1 MINRN
6 LFSFFYFIGMY
17 SLESVNGGIS
27 LFINLML
34 NKELS
39 QKREHGNHQC
49 GGCGKKFNKTSLIYK
64 NNNIYWPSTYPENG
78 VCGDVSNYHDE

>member
-1 MINRN
+1 MITQILSNN
-6 LFSFFYFIGMY
+6 VKSKFNFTY

-39 QKREHGNHQC
+39 HKREQGNYQC
-49 GGCGKKFNKTSLIYK
+49 LSCNKHFNKTSLIYK
-64 NNNIYWPSTYPENG
+64 NNNVYWPATYPENG
-78 VCGDVSNYHDE
+78 VCGDVF